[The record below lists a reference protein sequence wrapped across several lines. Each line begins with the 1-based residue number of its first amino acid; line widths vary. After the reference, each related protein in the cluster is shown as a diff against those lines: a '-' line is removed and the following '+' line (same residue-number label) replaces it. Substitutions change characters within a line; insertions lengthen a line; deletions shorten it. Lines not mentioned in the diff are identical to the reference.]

1 MSATNNHQF
10 SKPGETA
17 STGQDS
23 NSPSVF
29 LTPKEVA
36 NRLHV
41 SEKSAKRIM
50 MELPHVLVSMDM
62 YSGIRRIR
70 ITEATLEGFAR
81 GTITR
86 KRLRRDS

>member
-1 MSATNNHQF
+1 MSTNNHRF
-10 SKPGETA
+10 PKPGETNPA
-17 STGQDS
+17 GQNN

-62 YSGIRRIR
+62 YCGKRRIR
-70 ITEATLEGFAR
+70 ITEETLEGFAR

-86 KRLRRDS
+86 KRLRRAG